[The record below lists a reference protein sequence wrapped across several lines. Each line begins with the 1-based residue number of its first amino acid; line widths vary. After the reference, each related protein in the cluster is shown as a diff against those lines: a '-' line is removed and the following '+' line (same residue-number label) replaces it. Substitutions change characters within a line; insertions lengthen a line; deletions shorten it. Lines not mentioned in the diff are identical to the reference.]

1 MWYRFFITLL
11 WFSLTFLVILPI
23 LCHRLKYSIYY
34 GGLRAR
40 DITEEN
46 LRMQEDNNLRLLMA
60 KKEFRNIR
68 TKKKVL
74 GKPNNLTDIII
85 TVITVSRGITDYNP
99 FYLTQTVSK
108 LLQLL
113 RKDSNTLEFT
123 YGLMVCNVD
132 SLPNAFTEAKEISNF
147 IHTTVK
153 YTKRLNQVINRFEK
167 EKQDYVYCLEKSLQ
181 FQPKYVLLMEDD
193 AYPTEQMLSVLE
205 YGIQNIFEGKF
216 SEYFYQQR
224 KVAYLKMYHP
234 ERLLG
239 FISTEIYRLFEL
251 AGAVSLLLTV
261 LIALRKK
268 CVTGGVAWRFITL
281 AGIYTVFLAFA
292 IGRPNLISIRT
303 VSPYFHSFVTA
314 PSCCTPANLYSY
326 KGARAVIDSMS
337 HKNSYAGHAK
347 DALLDEFLEESKYT
361 AIYVEPNI
369 FKHIGQ
375 YSSLRQGKVLDPY
388 VV

>member
-1 MWYRFFITLL
+1 MWYRVITLL
-11 WFSLTFLVILPI
+11 WFCLTFLVILPI

-34 GGLRAR
+34 GGLGTRN
-40 DITEEN
+40 ITEEN
-46 LRMQEDNNLRLLMA
+46 LRMQEDNRLRLLTA
-60 KKEFRNIR
+60 KKVFRNIM
-68 TKKKVL
+68 TKNEVVR
-74 GKPNNLTDIII
+74 KPKNFTDIII
-85 TVITVSRGITDYNP
+85 AVIAVSRGRKNYNP

-113 RKDSNTLEFT
+113 QKDSTKLEFT

-181 FQPKYVLLMEDD
+181 FQSKYILLMEDD
-193 AYPTEQMLSVLE
+193 AYPKERMLPVLE
-205 YGIQNIFEGKF
+205 YSIQNIFERKF
-216 SEYFYQQR
+216 SEFLYPQR

-251 AGAVSLLLTV
+251 AGALLLLLTV
-261 LIALRKK
+261 FIALKKK
-268 CVTGGVAWRFITL
+268 CMHGVTWRFIILT
-281 AGIYTVFLAFA
+281 GIYTIFLALA
-292 IGRPNLISIRT
+292 IGRPNLIGVRT
-303 VSPYFHSFVTA
+303 VSPYLHSFVTA

-326 KGARAVIDSMS
+326 KGAKAVIDSMS
-337 HKNSYAGHAK
+337 HKDSYQGHAK
-347 DALLDEFLEESKYT
+347 DALLDEFLKESEYT
-361 AIYVEPNI
+361 AMYVEPNI

-375 YSSLRQGKVLDPY
+375 YSSLRQGMVLDPY

>member
-1 MWYRFFITLL
+1 MWYCFITLL
-11 WFSLTFLVILPI
+11 WFCLTFLVILPI

-34 GGLRAR
+34 GGLGTRN
-40 DITEEN
+40 ITEEN
-46 LRMQEDNNLRLLMA
+46 LRMQEDNKLRLLTA
-60 KKEFRNIR
+60 KKEFRNMIKNQIVR
-68 TKKKVL
+68 
-74 GKPNNLTDIII
+74 KPKNFTDIII
-85 TVITVSRGITDYNP
+85 TVIAVSRRTTNYNP

-113 RKDSNTLEFT
+113 QKDSTILEFT

-181 FQPKYVLLMEDD
+181 FQSKYILLVEDD
-193 AYPTEQMLSVLE
+193 AYPTERMLSVLE
-205 YGIQNIFEGKF
+205 YSIQNIFERKF
-216 SEYFYQQR
+216 SEFSYQQR

-251 AGAVSLLLTV
+251 AGAILLLLTV

-268 CVTGGVAWRFITL
+268 CMHGVTWRFITL
-281 AGIYTVFLAFA
+281 TGVYTVFLALA

-326 KGARAVIDSMS
+326 KGAKAVIASLSNKDS
-337 HKNSYAGHAK
+337 YPGHAK
-347 DALLDEFLEESKYT
+347 DALLDEFLKEAEYT
-361 AIYVEPNI
+361 AMYVEPNI